1 MSDGGRLP
9 GVYRNG
15 HLGAALLLYAPV
27 GFALIGAGHQGLAL
41 VGGAVVA
48 SLATLPD
55 CDHSLP
61 FVEHRGPTHT
71 LAFAALVGAGVGAAG
86 HFAAGLVPG
95 YDAAAL
101 SGFGFAVGA
110 LAVVSHLL
118 ADGLTPAGITPFWPL
133 SKRWF
138 SASIVRADNWLANQL
153 LLGLGLAAVGAV
165 IVLAR

>member
-1 MSDGGRLP
+1 M
-9 GVYRNG
+9 YRNG

-27 GFALIGAGHQGLAL
+27 GFATIVAGHQALAL
-41 VGGAVVA
+41 VGGAVVV

-55 CDHSLP
+55 CDHRLP

-71 LAFAALVGAGVGAAG
+71 LAFAGLIGAGVGAAG
-86 HFAAGLVPG
+86 HLAAGVVPG

-101 SGFGFAVGA
+101 SGFGFAAGA
-110 LAVVSHLL
+110 LAVLSHLL
-118 ADGLTPAGITPFWPL
+118 ADALTPMGITPFWPL

-138 SASIVRADNWLANQL
+138 SASIVRADNWLVNQL